1 MGCARGGARTK
12 RQWRTADR
20 SKLARMDRSER
31 ASRARDGIAAFSA
44 ALAGLCFGQ
53 VVTLGFAYDDGWTL
67 VSNRALSRPLGFL
80 MHAVLWGTKA
90 TAAIA
95 DSTRPTMVASMWI
108 ERRLFGTNPSGFHAS
123 SLVLYAACCAVAS
136 LVLLALTRRTR
147 LAVAGGAFFAVA
159 PLHAEPVAAVNYRE
173 DLFAGLGV
181 MIALAWLF
189 HPRARPERWRTV
201 VLVAGAWLVG
211 LLGKESAVAL
221 VPLFAGLALLRRPDR
236 AWWVERKR
244 SLIALGIVLV
254 AWGAWRSSLRLRG
267 VDDVP
272 LARSVGLAAKLLATA
287 RYEVQAL
294 VSSVAPF
301 GWSPEYDPQGP
312 AGAAWLLPLAVAVA
326 ATVWLARRRDTL
338 PLALGIAVSLLAALP
353 TSPLLGPANERAD
366 RFLFVSVL
374 GGALIWGW
382 AADRGVSAIRARW
395 RNAPR
400 VLGTAFGGA
409 ALLLPLLVPLAAL
422 SQEATAAWKNDFTLW
437 SVAARRAPGSYRTWV
452 GLARAQRQRRDLD
465 AAERSVD
472 RALELFPDSLS
483 AHVTRAY
490 NRISRGDLAG
500 ARADIQRVRDLGG
513 PRQRGLKRAAQ
524 CAEMDVE
531 AAKRCVDGR

>member
-1 MGCARGGARTK
+1 
-12 RQWRTADR
+12 
-20 SKLARMDRSER
+20 MDRSER

-44 ALAGLCFGQ
+44 ALAGLCFAR

-67 VSNRALSRPLGFL
+67 VSNRALSRPFAFL

-95 DSTRPTMVASMWI
+95 DSTRPTMVASIWI

-123 SLVLYAACCAVAS
+123 SLVLYAACCAVAA

-147 LAVAGGAFFAVA
+147 IAIAGGAFFAVA
-159 PLHAEPVAAVNYRE
+159 PIHAEPVAAVNYRE

-189 HPRARPERWRTV
+189 SPRARPERWRSV
-201 VLVAGAWLVG
+201 VLVAGAWLIG

-236 AWWVERKR
+236 DWWVERKR
-244 SLIALGIVLV
+244 SLVALGIVLA
-254 AWGAWRSSLRLRG
+254 AWGAWRFSLRLRG

-272 LARSVGLAAKLLATA
+272 LAAPAGLAAKLLGTA

-294 VSSVAPF
+294 LGSVAPF
-301 GWSPEYDPQGP
+301 GWSPEYDPQGS
-312 AGAAWLLPLAVAVA
+312 ASAVWLLPLAAAVL
-326 ATVWLARRRDTL
+326 ATGWLARRRATL
-338 PLALGIAVSLLAALP
+338 PLAVGIALSLLAALP
-353 TSPLLGPANERAD
+353 TSPLVGPANERAD
-366 RFLFVSVL
+366 RFLFLSVL

-382 AADRGVSAIRARW
+382 VAERAVVALHARIAAPSSWPQRLVHPV
-395 RNAPR
+395 AP
-400 VLGTAFGGA
+400 A
-409 ALLLPLLVPLAAL
+409 ALLLPLLGPMAVV
-422 SQEATAAWKNDFTLW
+422 SQSAVTAWRDDFTLW
-437 SVAARRAPGSYRTWV
+437 TVASERAPGSYRTWV
-452 GLARAQRQRRDLD
+452 GLARAQRQRGDLD
-465 AAERSVD
+465 AAEQSVG
-472 RALELFPDSLS
+472 RALTLFPNSLS

-490 NRISRGDLAG
+490 NRISRGDLEG

-513 PRQRGLKRAAQ
+513 PRQRGLRRAAQ
-524 CAEMDVE
+524 CVE
-531 AAKRCVDGR
+531 LEVAAAKKCIEGR